1 MISWR
6 CEIKNN
12 EICQIKSAMWSLESK
27 FDFNAE
33 DDFLC
38 GKLWQQTEC
47 ALISSFGLTIK
58 DGLFWLLLVGL
69 DWKPGEHP
77 VVKST
82 YSGISLVSW
91 LEWEGKTV
99 KDIHMR
105 QDMCG
110 QRQER
115 SGWRTGLLER
125 RKTANTRTH
134 TRRQVNDRVLQPVV
148 CELCVSVRARR
159 SADCGPAFTLWSV
172 CVKSCETKI

>member
-1 MISWR
+1 
-6 CEIKNN
+6 
-12 EICQIKSAMWSLESK
+12 MWSLESK

-105 QDMCG
+105 QDMCW
-110 QRQER
+110 QRQEW

-134 TRRQVNDRVLQPVV
+134 TQTSKRQSPPASCLWVACLRASETICRLWPGFHTLECL
-148 CELCVSVRARR
+148 CEE
-159 SADCGPAFTLWSV
+159 LWDEDIEPYAWCLFRFV
-172 CVKSCETKI
+172 T

>member
-1 MISWR
+1 
-6 CEIKNN
+6 
-12 EICQIKSAMWSLESK
+12 MWSLESK
-27 FDFNAE
+27 FDLKRWGW
-33 DDFLC
+33 FLC
-38 GKLWQQTEC
+38 GKSWQQTEC

-69 DWKPGEHP
+69 DREPGEHP

-110 QRQER
+110 QKTKGR

-125 RKTANTRTH
+125 RTAKHTRTH
-134 TRRQVNDRVLQPVV
+134 RQVYDRVLRPVV
-148 CELCVSVRARR
+148 CELCISVRARR